1 MPSTLMQLKVLLPS
15 VSLIAKDDV
24 LSIVADTPSGAFGIL
39 PQRLDCAA
47 ALIPGILV
55 YQTQGGAEGF
65 IAVDEGL
72 LVKVGNAVTVTVRRA
87 VQGTDLATLHRL
99 VAEQFLSLNQHEIA
113 ERTLKAKLETG
124 FLKRFASFQDE

>member
-39 PQRLDCAA
+39 AQRLDCAA

-99 VAEQFLSLNQHEIA
+99 VAEQFLSLNQYEIA